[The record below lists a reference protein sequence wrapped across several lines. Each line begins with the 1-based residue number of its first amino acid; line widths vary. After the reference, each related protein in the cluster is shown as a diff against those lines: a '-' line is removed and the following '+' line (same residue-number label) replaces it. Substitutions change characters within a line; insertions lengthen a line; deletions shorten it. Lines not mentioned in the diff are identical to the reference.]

1 MPDMAE
7 GRKFEWTSAGAPRR
21 TLLLC
26 LLLALAIAAVYWPVL
41 KFGFINYDDPDYVS
55 GNPRV
60 QSGLTLEN
68 LAWAG
73 QSFHASNWHPLT
85 WLSHML
91 DCQLYGLKPWGHHLT
106 SVLLHLANT
115 LLLFGLW
122 QRLTGAVWRSA
133 LVAALFA
140 LHPLHVE
147 SVAWIAERKDVL
159 SAFFFLLTLWAYARY
174 AGRREPADEENRKPG
189 ARPSAPAREAHDP
202 GGGPLPPSSPSAR
215 GEPAPP
221 AEAGAVPGGKARASA
236 ETARRSP
243 AAPRGAGWFYL
254 LALLCFALGLM
265 SKPMLVTLPCVLLL
279 LDWWLQRRKQPK
291 PAGGAPTTRTL
302 LGKLSTASGTSH
314 MPYYCAPPGTT
325 TARGRPSASI
335 AT

>member
-91 DCQLYGLKPWGHHLT
+91 DCQLYGLMPRGHHLT

-115 LLLFGLW
+115 LLLFGLL

-140 LHPLHVE
+140 LKIRPLLGTSGAELRRAPLHG
-147 SVAWIAERKDVL
+147 R
-159 SAFFFLLTLWAYARY
+159 LTRY
-174 AGRREPADEENRKPG
+174 KP
-189 ARPSAPAREAHDP
+189 
-202 GGGPLPPSSPSAR
+202 
-215 GEPAPP
+215 
-221 AEAGAVPGGKARASA
+221 
-236 ETARRSP
+236 
-243 AAPRGAGWFYL
+243 
-254 LALLCFALGLM
+254 
-265 SKPMLVTLPCVLLL
+265 
-279 LDWWLQRRKQPK
+279 
-291 PAGGAPTTRTL
+291 
-302 LGKLSTASGTSH
+302 
-314 MPYYCAPPGTT
+314 
-325 TARGRPSASI
+325 
-335 AT
+335 